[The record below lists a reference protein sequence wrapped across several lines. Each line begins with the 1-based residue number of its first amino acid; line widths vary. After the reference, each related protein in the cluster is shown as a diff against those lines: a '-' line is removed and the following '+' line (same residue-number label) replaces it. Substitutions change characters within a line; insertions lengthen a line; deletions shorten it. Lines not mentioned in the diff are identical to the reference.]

1 MIFTNSF
8 MKIFYNT
15 INFFVPAGNDRYIP
29 DVFLR
34 ELIDRMSKDYLEP
47 SNSYIDPLAEISPP
61 AARLALISRA
71 SKDLENEQLDYD
83 ALLDGDPNPSLRD
96 QEYLQHSTLWGH
108 QYISGGGGDLPSQTS
123 GKQEEKTDAGL
134 PAYCNPPNPCPVGY
148 TADQGCL
155 EDFENTAAFSREYQA
170 AQQCMCDGEHMFECH
185 NVQNVDSETNENGDL
200 ESFLAEQYHAGT
212 AAASV
217 PSSSNQKNLI
227 SKKAMLPSY
236 ASNPYL
242 QGEKLPIAAKKGL
255 NMY

>member
-1 MIFTNSF
+1 
-8 MKIFYNT
+8 
-15 INFFVPAGNDRYIP
+15 
-29 DVFLR
+29 
-34 ELIDRMSKDYLEP
+34 MSKDFLVEP
-47 SNSYIDPLAEISPP
+47 SDSYIDPLDPP
-61 AARLALISRA
+61 ARLALISRA

-83 ALLDGDPNPSLRD
+83 ALLDGDPSPSLRD

-108 QYISGGGGDLPSQTS
+108 QYMSGGGGELPSQPS
-123 GKQEEKTDAGL
+123 GKHEVKTDAGL

-170 AQQCMCDGEHMFECH
+170 AQECMCDGEHMFECAA
-185 NVQNVDSETNENGDL
+185 VQEVDSETNENGDL

-212 AAASV
+212 AAGAPV

-227 SKKAMLPSY
+227 SKKAMLSSY

-242 QGEKLPIAAKKGL
+242 QGEQLPIAAKKGL
-255 NMY
+255 NVY